1 MYNLYNCFCHINKCQ
16 MYTFNSSNIH
26 KKAKHSKVMAHNG
39 IWKWSSFS
47 LPVLQLKRTMSG
59 L

>member
-26 KKAKHSKVMAHNG
+26 KKSKAFKSDG
-39 IWKWSSFS
+39 
-47 LPVLQLKRTMSG
+47 T
-59 L
+59 